1 MLGNSIEDFTAGLRK
16 IRDRTIPFAAC
27 VYRSC
32 TPNYA
37 RHTHLVSGM
46 GAKELGGRWN
56 PVGVATVYASLTP
69 ETAMAEALAH
79 HRYYGIP
86 IHAALPRTFVS
97 IEVRLSVVLDL
108 CDGEIRQRF
117 GFSRARMLT
126 HDWREAAA
134 KGQASETQACGG
146 AVASLGWEGMIVPS
160 AADTPGRNLVIF
172 SENLRESSGLTVIN
186 ADRLNPG

>member
-1 MLGNSIEDFTAGLRK
+1 MLATDVEDFTAGLGK
-16 IRDRTIPFAAC
+16 IADRVIPFAVC

-32 TPNYA
+32 TPHYA
-37 RHTHLVSGM
+37 RQTDLLSGM
-46 GAKELGGRWN
+46 GAKKSGGRWN

-108 CDGEIRQRF
+108 SDGETRQRL

-134 KGQASETQACGG
+134 KGRVSETQACGG
-146 AVASLGWEGMIVPS
+146 AVASLSWEGMIVPS
-160 AADTPGRNLVIF
+160 AADTAGRNLVLF
-172 SENLRESSGLTVIN
+172 PENLRESSRLIVIN
-186 ADRLNPG
+186 ADRLHPK